1 MNVEKGAA
9 ITTKHS
15 VPSTEYRQSCTLYL
29 AACTYAGRAATLLII
44 AALFLGASACK
55 KKDFQP
61 SKMAGELYSY
71 QSLETVERK
80 LDLKP
85 DDWDVLENRKPL
97 STDKRPMFRIFTF
110 SKKDFPLLG
119 TSGRKIIMTFYND
132 RLMTV
137 QFYPYNMS
145 AFKSALSAD
154 GTTLSPAGD
163 AYIPPSTHVWLGKDD
178 QGQYYVGFMDKVLE
192 AEHDAWMA
200 KYSE

>member
-1 MNVEKGAA
+1 M
-9 ITTKHS
+9 
-15 VPSTEYRQSCTLYL
+15 LL
-29 AACTYAGRAATLLII
+29 AATALL
-44 AALFLGASACK
+44 LSASACK

-110 SKKDFPLLG
+110 SKKDFPLLD

-163 AYIPPSTHVWLGKDD
+163 AYIAPSTHVWLGKDD

>member
-1 MNVEKGAA
+1 M
-9 ITTKHS
+9 
-15 VPSTEYRQSCTLYL
+15 LL
-29 AACTYAGRAATLLII
+29 AATALL
-44 AALFLGASACK
+44 LSASACK

-61 SKMAGELYSY
+61 SKMVGELYSY

-85 DDWDVLENRKPL
+85 GDWDVLENRKPL

-110 SKKDFPLLG
+110 SKKDFPLLD
-119 TSGRKIIMTFYND
+119 TPGRKIVMTFYND

-137 QFYPYNMS
+137 QFYPYDVS
-145 AFKSALSAD
+145 AFKSALSSD
-154 GTTLSPAGD
+154 GTTLSAAGD

-192 AEHDAWMA
+192 AEHNAWMA
-200 KYSE
+200 KYSD

>member
-1 MNVEKGAA
+1 MSRTALLRVV
-9 ITTKHS
+9 T
-15 VPSTEYRQSCTLYL
+15 
-29 AACTYAGRAATLLII
+29 LII
-44 AALFLGASACK
+44 LTALLVGASACK

-61 SKMAGELYSY
+61 SKMVGDLYSY

-85 DDWDVLENRKPL
+85 GDWDVLENRKPL

-119 TSGRKIIMTFYND
+119 TPGRKIIMTFYND

-137 QFYPYNMS
+137 QFYPYDMG
-145 AFKSALSAD
+145 AFKSALAAD
-154 GTTLSPAGD
+154 GTNLSAEGD
-163 AYIPPSTHVWLGKDD
+163 THISPSTHVWLGKDD
-178 QGQYYVGFMDKVLE
+178 HGQLYVGFMDKVLE

-200 KYSE
+200 RYSE